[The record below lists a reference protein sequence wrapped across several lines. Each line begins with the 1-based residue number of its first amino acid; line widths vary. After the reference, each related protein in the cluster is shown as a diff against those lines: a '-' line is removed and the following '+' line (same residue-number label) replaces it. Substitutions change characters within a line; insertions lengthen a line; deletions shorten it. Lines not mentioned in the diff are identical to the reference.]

1 MSNTSIPNE
10 GNIIGPPRFA
20 SREAEPQDL
29 GNIGD
34 GTIGTAPKAA
44 VSKKKNIVNKSSE
57 NVERVALYSNKNLS
71 WAGVGSIMKGYN
83 ILNKNIAEKW
93 LAKTSQV
100 RLATPEE
107 VMKEYGL

>member
-10 GNIIGPPRFA
+10 GNVIGPPRFA
-20 SREAEPQDL
+20 HRDAEPQDL

-44 VSKKKNIVNKSSE
+44 MQKKKNFVNKSSE
-57 NVERVALYSNKNLS
+57 NVEKVALFSTKNLS
-71 WAGVGSIMKGYN
+71 WSGVGSLVKGYN
-83 ILNKNIAEKW
+83 ILNKSVAEKW

-107 VMKEYGL
+107 VKKEYGL